1 MATVYIKPGT
11 GTGTGTQADPYFYS
25 QLATAAT
32 AAGSGGTILFTDGTY
47 NVSDNVLFNADGVT
61 YKAENK
67 LQAKIVAS
75 TNSHYLQVGSS
86 AMTAPTIADG
96 FFVQDLSLRPKSPNQ
111 TADANKTCKYL
122 NIKLEQTAQHSLDPI
137 DNPSGSAAALS
148 EVNFCELNFH
158 PPATTQPFSGC
169 NGGTM
174 TNCSVFL
181 NLDDTTTWSDSSTAK
196 FSSFTNC
203 IIASNDTGNS
213 LCTTN
218 YSNNATKSLFHQ
230 MGSTNDSGGTNN
242 IFSDPLYVNPGSDLR
257 LRPSSPAIGAS

>member
-11 GTGTGTQADPYFYS
+11 GTGTGSQADPYFYS
-25 QLATAAT
+25 QLATAET

-47 NVSDNVLFNADGVT
+47 SVSSHVVWDADGVT

-75 TNSHYLQVGSS
+75 TNSHYLQVGSTS
-86 AMTAPTIADG
+86 ITAPVIADG
-96 FFVQDLSLRPKSPNQ
+96 FFVQDLSLRPTSPNQ
-111 TADANKTCKYL
+111 SADANKTCKYL
-122 NIKLEQTAQHSLDPI
+122 NMKLEQTAQHSLNPI
-137 DNPSGSAAALS
+137 HNPSDDSLALC

-158 PPATTQPFSGC
+158 PPASPRPFHGC

-174 TNCSVFL
+174 TNCSVFF
-181 NLDDTTTWSDSSTAK
+181 NLDDTTGWSDRNTGK